1 MPELKRADGVE
12 VHWEERGEGR
22 TVFFAHLSWLT
33 TPSRF
38 DGLLTDLATDHRVLT
53 WDPRGVGQ
61 STRRGPY
68 DIATDADDMAALVEA
83 VRSPV
88 VIVSADP
95 ASIKLAAERPDLTEA
110 VVYMGLGPFGGG
122 RTDSFLDSQ
131 SVIEAALQ
139 LARSDYRAFLR
150 AAVTAANPQASE
162 EEVRERVE
170 AQVAYCPQEVALP
183 HIEEWSSGDAI
194 SRTGPALGGRFW
206 IVQHEDPLVPPAVL
220 DRARELLP
228 EAHIVEA
235 EDGPISRPD
244 IVAGVLR
251 KITAASTP
259 PAGARS
265 A

>member
-12 VHWEERGEGR
+12 VHWEERGEGP

-33 TPSRF
+33 MPRRF
-38 DGLLTDLATDHRVLT
+38 EGLLTDLATDHRVLT

-83 VRSPV
+83 FRPPV

-95 ASIKLAAERPDLTEA
+95 ASIKLTAERPELIEA
-110 VVYMGLGPFGGG
+110 LVLLGHGPLGGG
-122 RTDSFLDSQ
+122 ETDSPLDSE

-150 AAVTAANPQASE
+150 AAVTAANTQASE

-183 HIEEWSSGDAI
+183 HIEEWASGSAI
-194 SRTGPALGGRFW
+194 SRSGPALGDRLW
-206 IVQHEDPLVPPAVL
+206 IVQPEDPLVPAAAL
-220 DRARELLP
+220 HHARELLP
-228 EAHIVEA
+228 VAHIVEA

-244 IVAGVLR
+244 IVAGVVR